1 MQALAAMAER
11 RPLRALY
18 NLCDSQ
24 KQVSTG
30 KLREYLDHAGDTLA
44 GYAATLRH
52 EFDRIAIADPAAPA
66 DLPECGCCGRT
77 GECDADCDARLA
89 APAVQA
95 VQYSSYSTSPGESVA
110 GIALRQLG
118 EESRWIEIRDLNA
131 HAFPDVG
138 PHDYYPAGTKLVM
151 PKTAPPAHPDA
162 SVLVEA
168 LEQFA
173 DDSNWCYDTC
183 DISRDVAKRSL
194 AAYRAALA
202 GKEGAQ

>member
-1 MQALAAMAER
+1 MNDTINQVGAVAPANRLREALAGLLAIVD
-11 RPLRALY
+11 
-18 NLCDSQ
+18 DSRG
-24 KQVSTG
+24 VS
-30 KLREYLDHAGDTLA
+30 
-44 GYAATLRH
+44 GYHLNG
-52 EFDRIAIADPAAPA
+52 AIAEWDEFPEVEAARA
-66 DLPECGCCGRT
+66 ALANLPECGCCGRT

-131 HAFPDVG
+131 HAFPGVG

>member
-1 MQALAAMAER
+1 MNDTINQVGAVAPANRLREALVGLLAVVD
-11 RPLRALY
+11 
-18 NLCDSQ
+18 DSQ
-24 KQVSTG
+24 GV
-30 KLREYLDHAGDTLA
+30 A
-44 GYAATLRH
+44 GYHLNG
-52 EFDRIAIADPAAPA
+52 AIADWDEFPEVESARAALA
-66 DLPECGCCGRT
+66 NLPECGCCGRT

-118 EESRWIEIRDLNA
+118 DESRWIEIRDLNA

>member
-1 MQALAAMAER
+1 MNDTINQVGAVAPANRLREALADLLAIVD
-11 RPLRALY
+11 
-18 NLCDSQ
+18 DSQ
-24 KQVSTG
+24 GV
-30 KLREYLDHAGDTLA
+30 A
-44 GYAATLRH
+44 GYHLNG
-52 EFDRIAIADPAAPA
+52 AIADWDEFPEVESARAALA
-66 DLPECGCCGRT
+66 NLPECGCCGRT

-89 APAVQA
+89 APVVQA

-118 EESRWIEIRDLNA
+118 DKSRWLEIRDLNA
-131 HAFPDVG
+131 QAFPDMG
-138 PHDYYPAGTKLVM
+138 PNDYYPVGTKLVM
-151 PKTAPPAHPDA
+151 PKAAPPAHPDA

>member
-1 MQALAAMAER
+1 MNDTINQVGAGAPADPLREALADLLAIVD
-11 RPLRALY
+11 
-18 NLCDSQ
+18 DSQ
-24 KQVSTG
+24 GV
-30 KLREYLDHAGDTLA
+30 A
-44 GYAATLRH
+44 GYHLNG
-52 EFDRIAIADPAAPA
+52 AIADWDEFPEVESARAALA
-66 DLPECGCCGRT
+66 NLPECGCCGRT